1 MKLEISLSPSAVK
14 QMEEILSA
22 GKGLEARVING
33 RLVIWETA
41 SKKKYEVVVAGR

>member
-1 MKLEISLSPSAVK
+1 MKTEISLSPIAVK

-22 GKGLEARVING
+22 GKGLEARVMNG

-41 SKKKYEVVVAGR
+41 SKKKYDVVVTSR

>member
-1 MKLEISLSPSAVK
+1 MKLEISLSPTAVK

-22 GKGLEARVING
+22 GKGLEARVMNG

-41 SKKKYEVVVAGR
+41 SKKKYEVMVSQR

>member
-1 MKLEISLSPSAVK
+1 MKPEISLSPIAVK

-33 RLVIWETA
+33 RLVIWETV
-41 SKKKYEVVVAGR
+41 SKKKYDVVVAAR